1 VRKFLPVIAVAAALG
16 IAGKTNAQTY
26 PSHAI
31 TMGMPFAAGGP
42 GDTLA
47 RILAERMGVSLGQ
60 SVIVEA
66 DELGVPG
73 LYVSLWNGLWAPK
86 GVPTEIIGRLN
97 AAVAEALADLPVRQR
112 LADLGHDFF
121 PRDQMTTETLAG
133 YQKAEIEKWWP
144 IIKAAGIRGE

>member
-1 VRKFLPVIAVAAALG
+1 VRKFLPVVAVAAALG

-60 SVIVEA
+60 SVIVENITGA
-66 DELGVPG
+66 AGSIGAGRVARAPPDGYTLILG
-73 LYVSLWNGLWAPK
+73 N
-86 GVPTEIIGRLN
+86 
-97 AAVAEALADLPVRQR
+97 
-112 LADLGHDFF
+112 
-121 PRDQMTTETLAG
+121 
-133 YQKAEIEKWWP
+133 WWP